1 MTPTLEE
8 VDTEGT
14 GMMIDDLTTVVGIGT
29 MIGTGRGQY
38 PTTKGRRA
46 DKAGH
51 PGETMMITVDVMIE
65 TDETIDEMTGEMI
78 DTSERDPS
86 GRLTT
91 TRTS

>member
-1 MTPTLEE
+1 VSTTLK
-8 VDTEGT
+8 
-14 GMMIDDLTTVVGIGT
+14 L
-29 MIGTGRGQY
+29 
-38 PTTKGRRA
+38 GRRT
-46 DKAGH
+46 DKTGH

>member
-1 MTPTLEE
+1 M
-8 VDTEGT
+8 EGID
-14 GMMIDDLTTVVGIGT
+14 MMIDDHTTVVGIGT
-29 MIGTGRGQY
+29 MIGIGRGSYFTQM
-38 PTTKGRRA
+38 GRRA
-46 DKAGH
+46 DMAGH
-51 PGETMMITVDVMIE
+51 PGETTMITVDVMIE